1 VFDVAHELKQ
11 KLNYERR
18 QARLASIEQDF
29 AHEIVL
35 VDPARSFVREGQL
48 LKFANSSA
56 AKKVTLYTFMLF
68 NDLILY
74 ASEGINS
81 KWKCHRV
88 IHLSLCRIEDLRGL
102 AYENM
107 HAFRI
112 VSPQKSITVSAP
124 TKEKKQAWL
133 QAIVHHLELV
143 MVRLDCFCVWAFAT
157 LESRCGAGSV
167 CSRCVA
173 VCSFFCYLFLLCQ
186 AKRRKY
192 IEEARAQAAGGVIAS
207 PLSPSDGGAS
217 DGELVSRGMSNFI
230 GISSSGARQSDNDL
244 MRFTRQES
252 ANGGAAGGVGMDTPN
267 SQNSS
272 SLGSSSSLTKP
283 AANHCKLCI
292 RPWAMFRRKQKCR
305 WCTDLVCSDC
315 CEQKC
320 IVPGGAKRLVNVCD
334 ACFGIIK
341 GMVGDNVKLLTVCDT

>member
-143 MVRLDCFCVWAFAT
+143 MVRLD
-157 LESRCGAGSV
+157 
-167 CSRCVA
+167 
-173 VCSFFCYLFLLCQ
+173 
-186 AKRRKY
+186 
-192 IEEARAQAAGGVIAS
+192 
-207 PLSPSDGGAS
+207 P
-217 DGELVSRGMSNFI
+217 
-230 GISSSGARQSDNDL
+230 
-244 MRFTRQES
+244 
-252 ANGGAAGGVGMDTPN
+252 
-267 SQNSS
+267 
-272 SLGSSSSLTKP
+272 
-283 AANHCKLCI
+283 
-292 RPWAMFRRKQKCR
+292 
-305 WCTDLVCSDC
+305 
-315 CEQKC
+315 
-320 IVPGGAKRLVNVCD
+320 
-334 ACFGIIK
+334 
-341 GMVGDNVKLLTVCDT
+341 